1 MLRLRGSKRLYLR
14 QGEVTPQQA
23 LPPCPDW
30 LCPAA
35 QVIYQRF
42 VEANRWK
49 LAFTELD
56 VAAVARYADAC
67 ARWAD
72 MARFL
77 DQHGSVYPV
86 RRRGRIKGFVSFP
99 QFQQYLSLD
108 RLLRQL
114 EHELGLTPRSHMR
127 LVGPADPLARAR
139 EVARMKRTG

>member
-1 MLRLRGSKRLYLR
+1 MLKLRSSKRLYLR
-14 QGEVTPQQA
+14 RGEVAPQHP

-35 QVIYQRF
+35 QKIYNRF
-42 VEANRWK
+42 FQANHWR
-49 LAFTELD
+49 LAFTDLD
-56 VAAVARYADAC
+56 AAVVARYADAC

-77 DQHGSVYPV
+77 NQHGSVYPI
-86 RRRGRIKGFVSFP
+86 RRRGRVKGFAPFP

-114 EHELGLTPRSHMR
+114 EHELGLTPRSHAR
-127 LVGPADPLARAR
+127 LAEPDDLLARAR
-139 EVARMKRTG
+139 AVARMRHTG